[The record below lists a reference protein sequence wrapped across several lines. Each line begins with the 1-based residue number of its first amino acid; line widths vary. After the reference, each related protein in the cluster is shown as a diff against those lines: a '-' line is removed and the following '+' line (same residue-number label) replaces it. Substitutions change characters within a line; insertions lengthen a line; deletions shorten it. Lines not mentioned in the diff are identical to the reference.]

1 MSFDFSEPMTGFE
14 QGDVTVSNGSVTAF
28 SGSGRSYTATIA
40 PAGAGT
46 VTVDVAAHVA
56 MDATGNPNM
65 PAKRF
70 SVRAEPA
77 SPNAPPV
84 ITDPGDKTYEQGEA
98 ITAFGIT
105 ATDADSDPLTVTL
118 SGLPSGLSYANDQVQ
133 GTVAADVAAKIYTV
147 TISADDGV
155 NEAVTATFTIT
166 VTPPAPPAVTIADA
180 SAGEGDPIT
189 FTVTLDKAVSGGLT
203 VTPSFTDGTAEKGT
217 DYSENTAALTFT
229 GTAGETQS
237 FTVETVEDEVTEEDE
252 TFTVS
257 LTVSGTSATVTAT
270 DTATGTRPEKDPS
283 KPLSRLKS
291 PGSQYP
297 AKSMNRG
304 LVVGLGLRLLPGGV
318 VLEIRSD
325 ENQHPHLLADPL

>member
-133 GTVAADVAAKIYTV
+133 GTVAADVAAKIYT
-147 TISADDGV
+147 
-155 NEAVTATFTIT
+155 
-166 VTPPAPPAVTIADA
+166 VTIADA